1 MSCYNSRRL
10 LGAAVCFFIVLV
22 LKKEKEKG
30 EKRKKKK
37 TGTDTPRECFAQ
49 PRNNAKLVA
58 ADFATKTSD
67 FNYRY
72 LESLKGNILIVWNNG
87 HYDVERK
94 L

>member
-1 MSCYNSRRL
+1 MLQQPAALGGSRL
-10 LGAAVCFFIVLV
+10 LFYSISTLKRKGKGGK
-22 LKKEKEKG
+22 KKE
-30 EKRKKKK
+30 KK